1 MHHFKNAS
9 SQLDPLP
16 TYLLKECADVLTPIT
31 TTLIN
36 SSLQEGRVPARWKVG
51 LVIPLT
57 GETRP
62 RTDLQELKACG
73 QPSIHREKYRE
84 SGYWSVT

>member
-16 TYLLKECADVLTPIT
+16 TSLLKKCADVLTTII

-36 SSLQEGRVPARWKVG
+36 SSPQEGRVPARWKVA

-57 GETRP
+57 GEIRP
-62 RTDLQELKACG
+62 RTDL
-73 QPSIHREKYRE
+73 
-84 SGYWSVT
+84 

>member
-1 MHHFKNAS
+1 MHHFKTAS

-16 TYLLKECADVLTPIT
+16 TGLLKECANVLTPII

-36 SSLQEGRVPARWKVG
+36 LSLQKGRVPARWKVA

-62 RTDLQELKACG
+62 RTDL
-73 QPSIHREKYRE
+73 
-84 SGYWSVT
+84 